1 MDIAVTLCQEEK
13 GVYPVF
19 RGRKKR
25 CIFQFEDPGNYAGDE
40 KATRARFYLLR
51 DEITHWIDE
60 FFGEQNSG

>member
-19 RGRKKR
+19 PWAKKTVH
-25 CIFQFEDPGNYAGDE
+25 IQFEDPDNYAGDE
-40 KATRARFYLLR
+40 KATQARFYLLR